1 MLYCKNSAGQGSS
14 GKNSRK
20 KSTAGKPRC
29 FLKSDR
35 IFGQAGKTKLPAE
48 VRFLHNSA
56 GSYRS
61 HPVDTG
67 DDNAG
72 LAVRGMDHGT
82 SADVDRDMID
92 RT

>member
-20 KSTAGKPRC
+20 KAPRENRDA
-29 FLKSDR
+29 FLSDM
-35 IFGQAGKTKLPAE
+35 IFCQAGKTKFPAA

-56 GSYRS
+56 GGYRS